1 MENAD
6 LQVLLRTY
14 EHMGGTPY
22 PARNLLAV
30 ILYGTVDGVTAPEE
44 LEDHC
49 IYDARYRFLMGGLE
63 PDERTFRRFIE
74 RIDSHADELFTTFM
88 QQLRGANHGR
98 SNVVIVDGTK
108 KAGNASWWKYTKD
121 SKEPHSDPDARLQNS
136 HGRRLVGYNAQ
147 VALDLE
153 SKMILACDVFSDQ
166 SDQHVG
172 ERLMETMKLQQGSYP
187 CAVVADTGFDTNEN
201 IAAME
206 SRGIDSVIFP
216 GDNLPAQLGEDGEGV
231 LVCPAGRR
239 LIKLRQEF
247 KSTTGWTY
255 DVYRPEGG
263 CSKCPLSTTC
273 SFKGKRLCVKEGTD
287 PGTRFRNRERFNS
300 ATYAWA
306 RTKRRWVETP
316 FAQMWLDGF
325 TRFRRRGRNKVR
337 TELILWAITYNMR
350 VAAALLAH
358 FWSRYSAFL
367 HICQLKSC

>member
-1 MENAD
+1 
-6 LQVLLRTY
+6 
-14 EHMGGTPY
+14 
-22 PARNLLAV
+22 
-30 ILYGTVDGVTAPEE
+30 
-44 LEDHC
+44 
-49 IYDARYRFLMGGLE
+49 
-63 PDERTFRRFIE
+63 
-74 RIDSHADELFTTFM
+74 M
-88 QQLRGANHGR
+88 QQLRGASHGR

-121 SKEPHSDPDARLQNS
+121 SNALPSDPDARLQNS

-206 SRGIDSVIFP
+206 SRGIDSVICP
-216 GDNLPAQLGEDGEGV
+216 GDNLPSQLAEDDEGV

-239 LIKLRQEF
+239 LIKVRQEF

-263 CSKCPLSTTC
+263 CSKCPLSATC
-273 SFKGKRLCVKEGTD
+273 AFKGKRLCVKEGTD

-300 ATYAWA
+300 ATYASA
-306 RTKRRWVETP
+306 RTKRKWVEKP

-325 TRFRRRGRNKVR
+325 TRFRRRGRSKVR
-337 TELILWAITYNMR
+337 TELILWAITYNIR
-350 VAAALLAH
+350 VAVSLFTCFWAEILLFFPA
-358 FWSRYSAFL
+358 RQPQT
-367 HICQLKSC
+367 C